1 MQSKSSQWF
10 ECKVRYTKPQPDG
23 LDKKVTEAYTVEAL
37 SFSEAEAKITEELSS
52 YLSGEFL
59 ISDIKIAPYREV
71 FFAEADSADR
81 WYRARLAFITID
93 EKTEREKRTP
103 VTYLVNASG
112 LASCVRNIEQFMSS
126 TMIDY
131 TIVSIQETALLDVF
145 TI

>member
-1 MQSKSSQWF
+1 M
-10 ECKVRYTKPQPDG
+10 
-23 LDKKVTEAYTVEAL
+23 DKKVTEAYTVEAL

-52 YLSGEFL
+52 YISGEFL
-59 ISDIKIAPYREV
+59 IADIKIAPYREV

-103 VTYLVNASG
+103 VTYLVNAGG

-131 TIVSIQETALLDVF
+131 AIVSIQETALMDVF
-145 TI
+145 TV